1 MVCWN
6 LITAKWS
13 VLAREYQH
21 FRAIVNKHKIKLM
34 PTFKAALLYFL
45 MVFGAGFLL
54 GPIRIFLLVPKVGIR
69 AAELFEMPIMLAA
82 MFCAARQT
90 NAKFLLPPT
99 SRLAASLIA
108 LTLMLTAELTVAV
121 TLRDLT
127 IREAFLSR
135 DPISGGAYYASLILF
150 ALLLRVLPIRLS

>member
-13 VLAREYQH
+13 VLGSRVQH

-69 AAELFEMPIMLAA
+69 AAELIEMPIMLAA
-82 MFCAARQT
+82 MFYAARQT

-99 SRLAASLIA
+99 SRLAIGLIA
-108 LTLMLTAELTVAV
+108 LTLMLTAELTVAT
-121 TLRDLT
+121 TLRGLT
-127 IREAFLSR
+127 IREAFFSR
-135 DPISGGAYYASLILF
+135 DPVSGGAYYASLILF
-150 ALLLRVLPIRLS
+150 ALLPRILQIRLH